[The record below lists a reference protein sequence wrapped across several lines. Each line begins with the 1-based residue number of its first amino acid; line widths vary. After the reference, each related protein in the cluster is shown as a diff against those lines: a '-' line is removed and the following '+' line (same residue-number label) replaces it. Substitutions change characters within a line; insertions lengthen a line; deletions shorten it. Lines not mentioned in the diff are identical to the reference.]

1 MSYRVQCPFCSKGFL
16 TPDPSGS
23 AAALGDILAQYN
35 AMADGKAKADFLR
48 DHANELLR
56 AARKI
61 EQPMTT

>member
-1 MSYRVQCPFCSKGFL
+1 MSYRVQCPFCSKDFF
-16 TPDPSGS
+16 TTAPSDS